1 MEKQGSGHVVQITT
15 SLTDHANSRV
25 PALLTALT
33 KGANAATKSLAVEYA
48 KRGIRRERRLA
59 RASLSEFGKQI
70 AMGS

>member
-25 PALLTALT
+25 PALLSALT
-33 KGANAATKSLAVEYA
+33 KGAATKSLAVEYA